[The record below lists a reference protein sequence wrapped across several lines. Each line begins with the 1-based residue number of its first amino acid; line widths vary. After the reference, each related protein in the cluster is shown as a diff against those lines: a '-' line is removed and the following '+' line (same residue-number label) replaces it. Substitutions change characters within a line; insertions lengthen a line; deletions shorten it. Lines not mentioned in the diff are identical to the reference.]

1 MKITPV
7 KDYKKPVF
15 AIGIA
20 TAMALSVSA
29 CRNPVV
35 QLEGEATTA
44 GTTEIVELGGDVAIE
59 TTAETTEELQIAGEF
74 IIDSTD
80 GTCESTEESSTTT
93 TEVVRLD
100 GDVAVAD

>member
-7 KDYKKPVF
+7 KDYRKPVF
-15 AIGIA
+15 AIGVA
-20 TAMALSVSA
+20 AAMALSVSA
-29 CRNPVV
+29 CKEPRVR
-35 QLEGEATTA
+35 
-44 GTTEIVELGGDVAIE
+44 LGGDVAVETTEEVQIDGEVAIE
-59 TTAETTEELQIAGEF
+59 TSEETTEELQIAGEF
-74 IIDSTD
+74 NIDSTD